1 MLLLI
6 GDPGDLTAAYLGWLG
21 ARRGL
26 EVHFLSEQQFGVDWV
41 VDADEQSGHVAI
53 TSGDEPLNMEAMLGA
68 AIRFNP
74 DPPLPDG
81 WTMSDSARQMF
92 LLERRSA
99 ISHVVEMS
107 PGRIVNRP
115 SAGRSNAS
123 KPLHMTRLEAIGF
136 EVPPWVASSN
146 PQAVEGFL
154 ATCPEGAVVKATSG
168 LRSHVRMVGN
178 EYVDRLRL
186 GTTPSVIQRYIA
198 GYEARVH
205 VVGDWVFGSRVDAAA
220 VDYRFDEAPVRY
232 QPVDI
237 PPAIASLC
245 REAARSERLELAGLD
260 FRVSAD
266 DRWWCLEMNPVPT
279 FLPYEAA
286 TGQPIG
292 DAVIDLITGTR
303 EHADRSSPLAL
314 WMAPAYSEE
323 AAATHDQS
331 RDADRTVAGD
341 FATSDDQGA
350 EGHQPT

>member
-1 MLLLI
+1 
-6 GDPGDLTAAYLGWLG
+6 
-21 ARRGL
+21 
-26 EVHFLSEQQFGVDWV
+26 
-41 VDADEQSGHVAI
+41 
-53 TSGDEPLNMEAMLGA
+53 MEAMLGA
-68 AIRFNP
+68 VIRFNP
-74 DPPLPDG
+74 DPPLPDN
-81 WTMSDSARQMF
+81 WTLSDPARQMF

-99 ISHVVEMS
+99 INHLGEMC

-136 EVPPWVASSN
+136 DVPPWVASSN
-146 PQAVEGFL
+146 LRVVESFL
-154 ATCPEGAVVKATSG
+154 ASCPEGAVVKATSG

-186 GTTPSVIQRYIA
+186 GTTPSVIQQYIA
-198 GYEARVH
+198 GHEAQVH
-205 VVGDWVFGSRVDAAA
+205 VVGDWVFGSRVDSAV
-220 VDYRFDEAPVRY
+220 VDYRFDEASVRY
-232 QPVDI
+232 QPVEI

-260 FRVSAD
+260 FRVSGD

-303 EHADRSSPLAL
+303 EHANRRSPLAVS
-314 WMAPAYSEE
+314 MAPAYL
-323 AAATHDQS
+323 T
-331 RDADRTVAGD
+331 
-341 FATSDDQGA
+341 DDVGM
-350 EGHQPT
+350 

>member
-1 MLLLI
+1 M
-6 GDPGDLTAAYLGWLG
+6 
-21 ARRGL
+21 
-26 EVHFLSEQQFGVDWV
+26 
-41 VDADEQSGHVAI
+41 
-53 TSGDEPLNMEAMLGA
+53 
-68 AIRFNP
+68 
-74 DPPLPDG
+74 
-81 WTMSDSARQMF
+81 
-92 LLERRSA
+92 
-99 ISHVVEMS
+99 
-107 PGRIVNRP
+107 
-115 SAGRSNAS
+115 
-123 KPLHMTRLEAIGF
+123 
-136 EVPPWVASSN
+136 
-146 PQAVEGFL
+146 
-154 ATCPEGAVVKATSG
+154 VKATSG

-331 RDADRTVAGD
+331 RDRRIGPSPGTLRLATIRVLRGTSRPDRQRQRGHRPLRTLEPGPLLIDDLGVRRPVLGCSRRQCPGSSRGNVRCRRSRRAPCLGPQPVA
-341 FATSDDQGA
+341 S
-350 EGHQPT
+350 